1 MKINDS
7 LGGGVPLKTEEF
19 ANRAFKYTL
28 NPLRNPV
35 KEIMDRCSSVEDTP
49 PFLGIFNDI
58 PWNKFRENEAHAWAK
73 AGFRWIVNDAEHTQ
87 WEGFYGRAQN
97 AIEGRLGL
105 LAVQRLHSAANSS

>member
-7 LGGGVPLKTEEF
+7 LGGSVPLRTEEF

-35 KEIMDRCSSVEDTP
+35 KEIMDQCSSVEDTP

-73 AGFRWIVNDAEHTQ
+73 AASDGSSMMQNILNGRVFMVESKMQSRNVSGF
-87 WEGFYGRAQN
+87 
-97 AIEGRLGL
+97 
-105 LAVQRLHSAANSS
+105 